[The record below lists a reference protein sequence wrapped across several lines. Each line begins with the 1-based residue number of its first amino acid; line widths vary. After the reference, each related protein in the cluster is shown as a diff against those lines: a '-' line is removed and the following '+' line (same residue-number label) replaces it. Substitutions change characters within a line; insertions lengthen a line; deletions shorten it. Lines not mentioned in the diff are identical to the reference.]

1 MSAPM
6 FRVTLPLPLMPL
18 ASNKSRNCSSNPPPR
33 DAVKPPKKT
42 SPRSQVS
49 TWVKSPFISEDSK
62 LIFSWSFQQFPQKN
76 WGGNWWLESK
86 GPSFLWMFFLP
97 KLSQIS
103 KNSLSKKSP
112 TARSSSTWSTSNLIQ
127 NALPPFSG
135 FRVPWISLGFNS
147 SPQEKFWIP
156 GSFRANSR
164 KVLGGGR
171 FQINFREGWQDV
183 KKKKPI
189 QQTPKPKK
197 TCSSATCLTTTVAKL
212 KTWCLIQLRA
222 SCAICDPKMLN
233 PNLWWD
239 DAANASPIKNNQTPA
254 TQESQ

>member
-1 MSAPM
+1 
-6 FRVTLPLPLMPL
+6 
-18 ASNKSRNCSSNPPPR
+18 
-33 DAVKPPKKT
+33 
-42 SPRSQVS
+42 
-49 TWVKSPFISEDSK
+49 
-62 LIFSWSFQQFPQKN
+62 
-76 WGGNWWLESK
+76 
-86 GPSFLWMFFLP
+86 MFFLP
-97 KLSQIS
+97 NLSQIS
-103 KNSLSKKSP
+103 KNSLSQKSP
-112 TARSSSTWSTSNLIQ
+112 TARA
-127 NALPPFSG
+127 ALHDLQATLFRTLCLRSQGSGSLDFSG
-135 FRVPWISLGFNS
+135 IQFVPT
-147 SPQEKFWIP
+147 EKFWIP